1 MRGCE
6 IREIRIHKVKFT
18 ESLKV
23 KKKKKKGRKQS
34 EQGMGSK
41 PIVNCVP
48 APLSYSSS
56 PQFQP

>member
-23 KKKKKKGRKQS
+23 KKKKRK
-34 EQGMGSK
+34 EE
-41 PIVNCVP
+41 
-48 APLSYSSS
+48 SSLNKVWGAS
-56 PQFQP
+56 Q